1 MEISNLVVAR
11 YLDGRVLK
19 GVTRDFSPN
28 RAMFHVD
35 PQDGAATI
43 ELRFRQL
50 KALFFVA
57 TLEGDASRQ
66 DVRGFIHGPVETQ
79 QGKKVAV
86 RFKDGEFICGY
97 TLSWSPDREGFFMFP
112 ADVGSNNQRIYVI
125 TSSTLEVKAGPAAE
139 VLAQR
144 VQSEAPL
151 PGASGAMRRPGA
163 SGARWQRPGTSP
175 SGLRPMPPIGGRRPS
190 GFLPRPPRG
199 GGPESKTGTD

>member
-1 MEISNLVVAR
+1 MDITNLVVAR
-11 YLDGRVLK
+11 YLDGRTLK

-35 PQDGAATI
+35 PQDGSAPV

-50 KALFFVA
+50 KALFFVN
-57 TLEGDASRQ
+57 TLEGDPGRQ
-66 DVRGFIHGPVETQ
+66 DVRGFVHGPVETQ

-86 RFKDGEFICGY
+86 RFRDGEFICGY

-112 ADVGSNNQRIYVI
+112 ADVHGNNQRIYVI

-144 VQSEAPL
+144 VLSEAPL
-151 PGASGAMRRPGA
+151 PGSSGLMRGPAGTRPG
-163 SGARWQRPGTSP
+163 RPGTPP
-175 SGLRPMPPIGGRRPS
+175 SGLRPIPPVGGRRPS

-199 GGPESKTGTD
+199 GGPERRTGTDQ